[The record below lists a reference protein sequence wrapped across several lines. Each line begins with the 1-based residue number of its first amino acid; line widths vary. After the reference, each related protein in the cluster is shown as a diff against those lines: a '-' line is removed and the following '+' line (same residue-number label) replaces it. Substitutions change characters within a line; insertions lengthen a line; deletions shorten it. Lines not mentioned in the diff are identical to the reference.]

1 MRVSPLAAGCIAAVL
16 GGTVVVA
23 WLAYRDTK
31 KLIADGDA
39 LSRQYMA
46 LGRDARAARVA
57 LAPVIKAR
65 VNQYGRAYADA
76 LGLKI
81 GNAVA
86 VVEFGITP
94 AFKADAVKFQAKV
107 AEVQHSYSTV
117 EAAALSVWGRVRAVF
132 TTPVQTRRA

>member
-1 MRVSPLAAGCIAAVL
+1 M
-16 GGTVVVA
+16 A

-39 LSRQYMA
+39 LSRQYVAMGRDTTASRRA
-46 LGRDARAARVA
+46 LG
-57 LAPVIKAR
+57 PVIKTR
-65 VNQYGRAYADA
+65 VTQYGKAYADA

-86 VVEFGITP
+86 VVDFGITP

-117 EAAALSVWGRVRAVF
+117 EAAALSVWGQVRAVF

>member
-1 MRVSPLAAGCIAAVL
+1 MRISPLAAGCISAVL

-46 LGRDARAARVA
+46 LGRDTRAARVA
-57 LAPVIKAR
+57 LAPAIEAR
-65 VNQYGRAYADA
+65 VKRYGEAYGFA
-76 LGLKI
+76 LALKV

-86 VVEFGITP
+86 VTDFGITP

-107 AEVQHSYSTV
+107 AEVQDSYSTV